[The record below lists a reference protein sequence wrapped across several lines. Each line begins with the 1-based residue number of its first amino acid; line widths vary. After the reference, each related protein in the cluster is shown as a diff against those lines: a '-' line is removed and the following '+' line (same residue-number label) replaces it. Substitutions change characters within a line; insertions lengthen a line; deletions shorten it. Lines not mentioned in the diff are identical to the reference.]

1 MAIQNRRGVYTD
13 FDASKM
19 VAGEFAVVQSGD
31 PDSSNGTSLY
41 ISFQSGTVKRII
53 LADDLDGI
61 IGSLDDLETTD
72 KTNIINAIN
81 EISEKATIY
90 HGVTSTS
97 GATRDKVVV
106 CSDFELKDGVY
117 IAVDFSQNN
126 TATNARLDVNNTGAK
141 SIVASENSYVTDW
154 IIRGST
160 YLFRFE
166 DDALGGAYYLIGATE
181 RIPSD
186 STPIMNGT
194 AASGTSK
201 QYARADHVHPTDTS
215 RASNEDLEQLETAL
229 ETKAEIDGYYEDMT
243 VGDAEQLVGTQFVED
258 SVPYLYRTSGGS
270 ADIGNREYDEIVGG
284 SVVWNSLARF
294 NQSDI
299 PSADNG
305 ITYSYTDGNSV
316 LLNGTVVNTGARTGW
331 FGLIETVGLDLSRYG
346 HKLLVMPKLLSGSI
360 TDGNISFTVS
370 TGIYSVKVGNSKI
383 GILNYTNTNQIRG
396 SIILDGGTVCTNAKI
411 TIICVD
417 LTAMFGSAVADYLYT
432 LDSATAGA
440 GVAKLKSWGFLQKDY
455 YEYNAGTM
463 MHVSGIS
470 AHEMVGF
477 NQWDEEWEVG
487 GINYTTGQNGV
498 DANRIRSKN
507 YISVFPSTT
516 YYATCSTTSA
526 AYSAYWYD
534 AEKNYIKATY
544 PTMNGTFVS
553 PENARYMRFTTPV
566 AYGTTYNHDICINLS
581 WSGTRNGE
589 YEPYVKHTYPLDSS
603 LTLRGIPKLDASNN
617 LYYDGDTYAAD
628 GTVTRKYGIVDLGT
642 LPWSR
647 MSESYQYGTF
657 SATYSGMRYSTS
669 VNTFVCSKYEASN
682 NSDVSASSDNV
693 IWNRSGA
700 VVVKDTSKAS
710 VTASDFKA
718 AMSGVYLVYE
728 LATPTTETA
737 TPYRSLQKV
746 DPYGTEEYVSTSLVP
761 VGHYTKYP
769 ENLRAKIENLDL
781 SMIAPIETGTTAS
794 QAYAV
799 GKYFLLN
806 NKFCKA
812 KTAIA
817 SGATFTLNT
826 NYEVTTIADELYTAL
841 NA

>member
-1 MAIQNRRGVYTD
+1 MA
-13 FDASKM
+13 
-19 VAGEFAVVQSGD
+19 
-31 PDSSNGTSLY
+31 
-41 ISFQSGTVKRII
+41 
-53 LADDLDGI
+53 
-61 IGSLDDLETTD
+61 
-72 KTNIINAIN
+72 
-81 EISEKATIY
+81 
-90 HGVTSTS
+90 
-97 GATRDKVVV
+97 DKV
-106 CSDFELKDGVY
+106 L
-117 IAVDFSQNN
+117 
-126 TATNARLDVNNTGAK
+126 K
-141 SIVASENSYVTDW
+141 SITFPNLTDRYTIPQIDDTLSETGKSADAKVTGD
-154 IIRGST
+154 
-160 YLFRFE
+160 
-166 DDALGGAYYLIGATE
+166 
-181 RIPSD
+181 
-186 STPIMNGT
+186 
-194 AASGTSK
+194 
-201 QYARADHVHPTDTS
+201 
-215 RASNEDLEQLETAL
+215 AL

-487 GINYTTGQNGV
+487 AYNGANGNKV
-498 DANRIRSKN
+498 SGSGRIRCKNRISVLPNTQYYFKAPGNVSLYYYRADGT
-507 YISVFPSTT
+507 YIRQQWQS
-516 YYATCSTTSA
+516 
-526 AYSAYWYD
+526 
-534 AEKNYIKATY
+534 NRGI
-544 PTMNGTFVS
+544 
-553 PENARYMRFTTPV
+553 FTTTNDCYYV
-566 AYGTTYNHDICINLS
+566 TFNLGANTGETYNHDICINLS

-589 YEPYVKHTYPLDSS
+589 YEPYVKHSYPLDDS

-628 GTVTRKYGIVDLGT
+628 GTVTRRYGIVDLGT
-642 LPWSR
+642 LTWTLADGYYVLQSVIPGVKAPANGSTKANAFAEKLNVVT
-647 MSESYQYGTF
+647 SNGVTSGTERGIGIRPTG
-657 SATYSGMRYSTS
+657 SAY
-669 VNTFVCSKYEASN
+669 
-682 NSDVSASSDNV
+682 
-693 IWNRSGA
+693 
-700 VVVKDTSKAS
+700 
-710 VTASDFKA
+710 ASDTGSA
-718 AMSGVYLVYE
+718 PTGYLVYE
-728 LATPTTETA
+728 LATPTTEEA
-737 TPYRSLQKV
+737 TPYNEVQIV
-746 DPYGTEEYVSTSLVP
+746 DDWGTEEYVSTSIVP
-761 VGHYTKYP
+761 VGHNTRYP
-769 ENLRAKIENLDL
+769 QNLRDKLQHLPNLADSDGFYLIQQKGTQMDL
-781 SMIAPIETGTTAS
+781 VAFHIPKATGLADGTYT
-794 QAYAV
+794 
-799 GKYFLLN
+799 L
-806 NKFCKA
+806 KA
-812 KTAIA
+812 TV
-817 SGATFTLNT
+817 SGGTPTYTWEADT
-826 NYEVTTIADELYTAL
+826 NE
-841 NA
+841 